1 MPHAGAGQEQQQQ
14 QALQEQVARLE
25 AQLQAVAAAADAACA
40 HLSQQ
45 QHEREGEQGQ
55 GVAGASTQPAAALG
69 GFSSSDLNTNG
80 ARSSSAGSPCGH
92 GSSSCRSAEVVVAE
106 LAARALEVQ
115 EWAAAI
121 GRERGLLRAQLSRLK
136 QQMVREQ
143 VGGVGAGAEGP
154 AGQPREEQQGAP
166 PGLTHALEAGR
177 EDEVCTFVAKGA
189 APIHALRCALA
200 LQASARSGT
209 HEQGE
214 VEPCPS
220 GVQCIPSLHIDAAH
234 PARTRACRR
243 MRTQSGVRTRQP

>member
-45 QHEREGEQGQ
+45 QQEREGEQGQ
-55 GVAGASTQPAAALG
+55 GVAGASMQPAAALG

-80 ARSSSAGSPCGH
+80 ARSS
-92 GSSSCRSAEVVVAE
+92 CRSAEVVVAE
-106 LAARALEVQ
+106 LAARALQVQ

-154 AGQPREEQQGAP
+154 AGQLREEQQGAP
-166 PGLTHALEAGR
+166 PGLTHALEASR

-234 PARTRACRR
+234 PACTRACRR